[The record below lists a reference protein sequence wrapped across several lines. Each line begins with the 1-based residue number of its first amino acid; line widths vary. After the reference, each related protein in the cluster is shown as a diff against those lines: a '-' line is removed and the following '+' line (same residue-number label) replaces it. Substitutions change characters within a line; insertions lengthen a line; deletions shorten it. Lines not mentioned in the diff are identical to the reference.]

1 MANMSYCRYGNTL
14 EDLKDCYRNLLSDE
28 LSEDESKSRKEL
40 IELCKDIVL
49 DAESGLLAE

>member
-1 MANMSYCRYGNTL
+1 MSNMSYCRYSNTL
-14 EDLKDCYRNLLSDE
+14 EDLKDCYRNLLSNE
-28 LSEDESKSRKEL
+28 ISEDESKSRKEL